1 MSARPR
7 SADSK
12 AARLRAFMA
21 NGAWYAASA
30 LAEVGG
36 TRFAARLFEIR
47 RGADGGQPVEYEC
60 RAVGGSDTA
69 FEYRLVHDAPP
80 PDVTK
85 RKRSASALI
94 KAQAE
99 EIARLQAELA
109 KALASRVKDVRAHQA
124 QHSLFGGSPP

>member
-1 MSARPR
+1 MSARPH

-12 AARLRAFMA
+12 AARLRAHMA
-21 NGAWYAASA
+21 DGAWYAASA

-47 RGADGGQPVEYEC
+47 RGTDGNTPVDYEC

-85 RKRSASALI
+85 RRRSASALI
-94 KAQAE
+94 KQQAE

-109 KALASRVKDVRAHQA
+109 AALKARVKSSQS
-124 QHSLFGGSPP
+124 QQSLFGGTAP